1 MEQINR
7 IGDETVITNNGKPK
21 FSRLLPYRK
30 PVSSLFGLHSGRLGS
45 RGRSD
50 RARWGLGSRIV
61 TLLLV
66 WLDDG

>member
-45 RGRSD
+45 RGALIEPVGAWEAES
-50 RARWGLGSRIV
+50 
-61 TLLLV
+61 
-66 WLDDG
+66 